1 MTADA
6 RQRRRRLD
14 RRPAA
19 FAVPGHMSAGGAGLG
34 QLANSL
40 AAMVGRLVFDRT
52 GLTGSFDFTLN
63 WTPDQI
69 PAGYDKKAGA
79 LGLPPVDP
87 NGPSIFTALQEQ
99 LGLKLDAQKGP
110 VDTLF
115 IDRVEHPVE
124 N

>member
-1 MTADA
+1 MKS
-6 RQRRRRLD
+6 Q
-14 RRPAA
+14 
-19 FAVPGHMSAGGAGLG
+19 LG
-34 QLANSL
+34 ILVSL
-40 AAMVGRLVFDRT
+40 AAIVGRLVFDRT
-52 GLTGSFDFTLN
+52 GLTGSFNFTLT

-69 PAGYDKKAGA
+69 PTGYDKKAGA
-79 LGLPPVDP
+79 LGLPPADP
-87 NGPSIFTALQEQ
+87 NGPSIVTALQEQ